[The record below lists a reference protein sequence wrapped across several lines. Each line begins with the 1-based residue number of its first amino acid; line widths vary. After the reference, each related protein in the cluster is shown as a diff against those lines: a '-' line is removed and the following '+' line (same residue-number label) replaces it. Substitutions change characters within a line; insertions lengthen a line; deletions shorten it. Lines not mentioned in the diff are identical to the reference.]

1 MYEPRVNPIKI
12 ISPISG
18 TTCMP
23 KITEKKIGDKIYV
36 EATWYDHASGEFLR
50 RGIVKVLNAANRK
63 EILAEGQGVT
73 RYPEFN
79 KLQTAIRHAYKL
91 NNIKLTLKLQDEL
104 RNWADS
110 KGIDTTANAD
120 VWELLTL
127 NDNEATFTSDD
138 DKKARA
144 GSPHK
149 NNRVD
154 PGMLEDYI

>member
-50 RGIVKVLNAANRK
+50 RGLVKVLNAANRK
-63 EILAEGQGVT
+63 EILAEGQGVS

-79 KLQTAIRHAYKL
+79 KLQTDIRHAYKT

-104 RNWADS
+104 RNWAES
-110 KGIDTTANAD
+110 KGIDTMANAD

-127 NDNEATFTSDD
+127 NDNEDTFTGDD
-138 DKKARA
+138 
-144 GSPHK
+144 
-149 NNRVD
+149 
-154 PGMLEDYI
+154 E

>member
-50 RGIVKVLNAANRK
+50 KGLVKVLNAANRK
-63 EILAEGQGVT
+63 EILAEGQGVS

-79 KLQTAIRHAYKL
+79 KLQTDIRHAYKT

-104 RNWADS
+104 RNWAES
-110 KGIDTTANAD
+110 KGIDTMANAD

-127 NDNEATFTSDD
+127 NDNEDTFTGDD
-138 DKKARA
+138 
-144 GSPHK
+144 
-149 NNRVD
+149 
-154 PGMLEDYI
+154 E

>member
-18 TTCMP
+18 TTCLP

-63 EILAEGQGVT
+63 EILAEGQGVN
-73 RYPEFN
+73 RYPEFAKFSN
-79 KLQTAIRHAYKL
+79 DIRYATKT
-91 NNIKLTLKLQDEL
+91 NNREMLVKARKAL

-110 KGIDTTANAD
+110 KGIDINSTP
-120 VWELLTL
+120 ELLDL
-127 NDNEATFTSDD
+127 LD
-138 DKKARA
+138 
-144 GSPHK
+144 
-149 NNRVD
+149 
-154 PGMLEDYI
+154 

>member
-1 MYEPRVNPIKI
+1 MYEPRVNPNKI

-50 RGIVKVLNAANRK
+50 KGLVKVLNAANRK
-63 EILAEGQGVT
+63 EILAEGQGVN

-79 KLQTAIRHAYKL
+79 KLQTDIRHAYKT

-104 RNWADS
+104 RNWAES
-110 KGIDTTANAD
+110 KGIDTMANAD

-127 NDNEATFTSDD
+127 NDNEDTFTGDD
-138 DKKARA
+138 
-144 GSPHK
+144 
-149 NNRVD
+149 
-154 PGMLEDYI
+154 E